1 MGDAHLWQI
10 LQHPRQAD
18 FYSQTSCDIWCH
30 HCCHPFEGPP
40 IGMPIVYNERKEKM
54 VLRGVYCSIRCC
66 LGANQET
73 SDTRSLVRPM
83 WLRHMAKKV
92 YGIPLKRRI
101 PPAPPRRC
109 LKAFGGCL
117 TIEQFRGSED
127 QDIVMQTPPLLQMIP
142 EEESILERLK
152 HHQVTPAI
160 KKKAPPSRKKP
171 GLASSSYT
179 IKRNDAA
186 TETKLRHARL
196 AKLGINVAE

>member
-1 MGDAHLWQI
+1 MGDAYRWQI
-10 LQHPRQAD
+10 LQEPRQRD
-18 FYSQTSCDIWCH
+18 FYSRPSCDIWCH

-40 IGMPIVYNERKEKM
+40 VGLPIVYNERKETM
-54 VLRGVYCSIRCC
+54 VLRGVYCSVRCC
-66 LGANQET
+66 LGANKET

-83 WLRHMAKKV
+83 WVRHMAKKV
-92 YGIPLKRRI
+92 YGIPMSTHI
-101 PPAPPRRC
+101 EPAPPRRC

-117 TIEQFRGSED
+117 TLEQFRGNADRE
-127 QDIVMQTPPLLQMIP
+127 IVMQTPPLLHIVP

-179 IKRNDAA
+179 CLLYTSPSPRDS
-186 TETKLRHARL
+186 
-196 AKLGINVAE
+196 